1 MANLRERLYR
11 NLDPEQWPHDGLSP
25 INRSILTIV
34 LLSIFVGIVETEES
48 FRNIAP
54 VGFLYLNG
62 FFAVCFTVE
71 YSLRIWSVGEHER
84 YRGISGRIR
93 YAVTFF
99 PLVDLV
105 ATMALWLEVLFGLG
119 GIVAVLLRLTR
130 VLRVL
135 SLGRRSR
142 TAQAIRLLASAVH
155 NRSVELG
162 MSLCFAGIVLLVS
175 ATLLFAVEGK
185 IQPEAFGSIP
195 RAMWWAVATLT
206 TIGYGDVFPVT
217 GWGKLSASLS
227 AVAAIGIV
235 AMPTGIMAA
244 AFSDAFQ
251 PPAATAKVLR
261 WCNC

>member
-1 MANLRERLYR
+1 VANLRERLYR
-11 NLDPEQWPHDGLSP
+11 NLDPEQWPYDGLSP
-25 INRSILTIV
+25 VNRSVLTIV
-34 LLSIFVGIVETEES
+34 LASIFVAIIETEES

-54 VGFLYLNG
+54 AIFLYLNA

-71 YSLRIWSVGEHER
+71 YALRIWSEGENIRYGGVG
-84 YRGISGRIR
+84 GRCR

-99 PLVDLV
+99 PLIDLV
-105 ATMALWLEVLFGLG
+105 ATVALWIEVLFGLG
-119 GIVAVLLRLTR
+119 GIIAVLLRLTR

-142 TAQAIRLLASAVH
+142 TAQAIRLLTSAIRQ
-155 NRSVELG
+155 RSIELG
-162 MSLCFAGIVLLVS
+162 MSFCFAAVVLLVS
-175 ATLLFAVEGK
+175 ATLLFAIEGD

-206 TIGYGDVFPVT
+206 TIGYGDVFPLT
-217 GWGKLSASLS
+217 GWGKLSAGLS

-251 PPAATAKVLR
+251 ELR
-261 WCNC
+261 ERKID